1 MTNFV
6 DPDVGTQDDT
16 ATVNM
21 VITDA
26 NRAIVYRN
34 GVPETVEVKDGALT
48 LEVGVGEAAFVIP
61 VNLKNG

>member
-1 MTNFV
+1 
-6 DPDVGTQDDT
+6 
-16 ATVNM
+16 M